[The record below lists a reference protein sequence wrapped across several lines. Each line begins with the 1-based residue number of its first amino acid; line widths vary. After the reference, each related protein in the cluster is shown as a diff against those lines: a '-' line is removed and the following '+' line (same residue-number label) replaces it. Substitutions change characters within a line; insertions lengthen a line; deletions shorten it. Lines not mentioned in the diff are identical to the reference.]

1 VRQGAALLFQI
12 GILMSL
18 NRDSIVAVL
27 LLLFCGVMFWSTTHI
42 RDPGFEQMGAE
53 VWPRIIL
60 ALLSVLS
67 LIYLIQSLRSGEV
80 QASTSSAPGEAVAGW
95 WGRYQ
100 NAIYCFA
107 LFFGFLV
114 TLPYLGM
121 LLGGILF
128 VFLMMSVIGGWSPKL
143 MVMHAVIAVLSVGA
157 MWSIFTFGLRVMLPA
172 GELFTIF

>member
-1 VRQGAALLFQI
+1 
-12 GILMSL
+12 MSL
-18 NRDSIVAVL
+18 NRDTIVAVL

-60 ALLSVLS
+60 ALLGILALV
-67 LIYLIQSLRSGEV
+67 YLIQSLRSSEV
-80 QASTSSAPGEAVAGW
+80 QAATPSTPGEAAAGW
-95 WGRYQ
+95 WARYQ
-100 NAIYCFA
+100 NPIFCFA
-107 LFFGFLV
+107 LFFAFLV

-128 VFLMMSVIGGWSPKL
+128 VFLMMSVLGGWSAKL
-143 MVMHAVIAVLSVGA
+143 VMMHALIAVLSVGA

-172 GELFTIF
+172 GELFTLF

>member
-1 VRQGAALLFQI
+1 
-12 GILMSL
+12 MSL
-18 NRDSIVAVL
+18 NRDTIVAVL
-27 LLLFCGVMFWSTTHI
+27 LLLFCGVMFWATTQI

-53 VWPRIIL
+53 VWPRLVLI
-60 ALLSVLS
+60 LLSGLS
-67 LIYLIQSLRSGEV
+67 LVYLVQSLRTGGDEAGS
-80 QASTSSAPGEAVAGW
+80 QAAQARAAGSW
-95 WGRYQ
+95 WSRYQ

-121 LLGGILF
+121 LVGGILF
-128 VFLMMSVIGGWSPKL
+128 VFLMMSVLGGWSPKL
-143 MVMHAVIAVLSVGA
+143 ILMHAVIAVLSVGS

>member
-1 VRQGAALLFQI
+1 
-12 GILMSL
+12 MSL

-53 VWPRIIL
+53 VWPRIVL
-60 ALLSVLS
+60 ALLSILS
-67 LIYLIQSLRSGEV
+67 LVYLIQSLRSNEV
-80 QASTSSAPGEAVAGW
+80 QAATPSAPGEAAAGW
-95 WGRYQ
+95 WTRYQ
-100 NAIYCFA
+100 NPIFCFA
-107 LFFGFLV
+107 LFFAFLV

-128 VFLMMSVIGGWSPKL
+128 VFLMMSVLGGWSAKL
-143 MVMHAVIAVLSVGA
+143 VLMHALIAVLSVGA

-172 GELFTIF
+172 GELFTLF